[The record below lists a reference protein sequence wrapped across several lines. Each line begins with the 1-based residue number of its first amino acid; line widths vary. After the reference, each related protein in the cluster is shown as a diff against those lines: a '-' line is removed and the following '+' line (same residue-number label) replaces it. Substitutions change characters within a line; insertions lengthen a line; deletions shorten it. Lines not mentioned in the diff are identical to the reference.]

1 MRKSLFSMFG
11 FSTRMDDLNRAAER
25 AGSVRAG
32 CKTCV
37 VPLLSFVFAA
47 AFVWNAARA
56 SDPSLCALARQSGA
70 PQIPGLTIVYL
81 SPLGAPAAAN
91 RWENI
96 IIHQM
101 EGPAGAAKNSAQA
114 QAKDPTRRGVTLWV
128 ETDGIVYWAV
138 PETAIPTHGD
148 GANRNDNKYLPNLAT
163 YRRVLK
169 ENSLGIEFAGNFPD
183 VRKPATSEQIATLR
197 KLLPFLQERY
207 RIPPEKIYAHN
218 WIDFKDHRYCEG
230 CELADAARALDY
242 KPRCDVARR

>member
-1 MRKSLFSMFG
+1 MTAYSRTKNLRSARTESNYSARMRLVQAFALF
-11 FSTRMDDLNRAAER
+11 AIA
-25 AGSVRAG
+25 
-32 CKTCV
+32 
-37 VPLLSFVFAA
+37 
-47 AFVWNAARA
+47 NAALIGPSRA
-56 SDPSLCALARQSGA
+56 SDPSLCALARQSGT
-70 PQIPGLTIVYL
+70 PPIPGLTIVYL
-81 SPLGAPAAAN
+81 SPLGDPAAAN
-91 RWENI
+91 KWENI

-101 EGPAGAAKNSAQA
+101 EGPAGAAKNGAQA

-128 ETDGIVYWAV
+128 ETDGLVYWAV

-148 GANRNDNKYLPNLAT
+148 GANRNDNKYLANVAT

-183 VRKPATSEQIATLR
+183 VRKPATPEQTAALL

-230 CELADAARALDY
+230 CELADAARTLNY
-242 KPRCDVARR
+242 KPACVARP

>member
-1 MRKSLFSMFG
+1 MRKSLFSMLG

-32 CKTCV
+32 CKTSV

-56 SDPSLCALARQSGA
+56 SDPSHCALARQSGT

-81 SPLGAPAAAN
+81 SPLGDPTAAN

-101 EGPAGAAKNSAQA
+101 EGPAGAAKNGAQA

-148 GANRNDNKYLPNLAT
+148 GANRNDNKYLANLAT

-169 ENSLGIEFAGNFPD
+169 ENSLGDRVRRKFSGCAQARHARTDRGAAEAAAVPAGALSYSAGKN
-183 VRKPATSEQIATLR
+183 LR
-197 KLLPFLQERY
+197 AQLDRLQRSPLL
-207 RIPPEKIYAHN
+207 
-218 WIDFKDHRYCEG
+218 
-230 CELADAARALDY
+230 
-242 KPRCDVARR
+242 